1 MFKGFFFGIKE
12 ARKLFLIIDQK
23 EKKSIYIT
31 FSLMLISSL
40 LEIISI
46 GLVIPLINSLLNQD
60 LGNGLTFLSNNN
72 FSKITLKENIMA
84 YFIIFIIFVFLL
96 KSVFHI
102 FYTYYTNKVILSLKA
117 QLAHRLFF
125 KYLIN
130 DFKFHLE
137 TNSAILIR
145 NIQSEVS
152 VVINNF
158 LSPLMSFMLSL
169 ATLFLILILLCFY
182 AFVPTVIIIFLYG
195 LILIILNLMTKKPL
209 KKIGEK
215 RIIHSLGILQN
226 LQQGFAMIKEFKM
239 MNKEKFILGKFD
251 YHNFSMV
258 NLGIKR
264 GLLGVLPKI
273 IYEFSFI
280 VLILLSI
287 LIFYSLG
294 ERIDYFLSILAVF
307 SLAAFRIMPSLNLI
321 SSSYQKIKFGSPAL
335 DVLIKEFDGS
345 KIIEDENRF
354 KEKIFSG
361 KLFENKIQLEK
372 LNFSFSKKQRLI
384 LNEIDLSIIKN
395 SKIGIIGENGSGK
408 STLINLICG
417 LLKPSEGKILVDD
430 KDIETC
436 IYEWQNQIGY
446 VSQNTYL
453 LDDNITSNI
462 ALGVNEEN
470 IDNKKIDYLMSFLE
484 IDKKLNSK
492 TNVGEAGK
500 NISGGQKQKIAIMRA
515 LYNDPEILILDE
527 ATNAMDFESER
538 KFLDKVCSK
547 NFTKTVIMISHNLKL
562 LKRCEFVYSLENGQ
576 LSKKEINGL

>member
-1 MFKGFFFGIKE
+1 MLKDFFFGIKE
-12 ARKLFLIIDQK
+12 TKKLLLIMDQK
-23 EKKSIYIT
+23 EKKSIFIT

-40 LEIISI
+40 LDIISI

-60 LGNGLTFLSNNN
+60 LGNSLIFLFNNN
-72 FSKITLKENIMA
+72 FSEITLKENIMA

-96 KSVFHI
+96 KYVFQL
-102 FYTYYTNKVILSLKA
+102 FYTYYVNKVILSLKS

-137 TNSAILIR
+137 KNSAILIR
-145 NIQSEVS
+145 NIQTEIS

-158 LSPLMSFMLSL
+158 LSPLMSFTLSL
-169 ATLFLILILLCFY
+169 FTLFLILILLCFY
-182 AFVPTVIIIFLYG
+182 AFVPTVSIIFLFG

-215 RIIHSLGILQN
+215 RQIHSLGILQN

-251 YHNFSMV
+251 YHNFSMI
-258 NLGIKR
+258 NLGIKKSI
-264 GLLGVLPKI
+264 LGVLPKI

-287 LIFYSLG
+287 LIFYSLA
-294 ERIDYFLSILAVF
+294 ERIDYFLTILAVYA
-307 SLAAFRIMPSLNLI
+307 LAAFRIMPSLNLI

-345 KIIEDENRF
+345 AIIEDDNRF
-354 KEKIFSG
+354 KDKIFSG

-372 LNFSFSKKQRLI
+372 LNFSFSKKQSLI

-417 LLKPSEGKILVDD
+417 LLKPSEGRILVDD
-430 KDIETC
+430 IDIQTC
-436 IYEWQNQIGY
+436 ISEWQNKIGY

-453 LDDNITSNI
+453 LDDNIESNI
-462 ALGVNEEN
+462 ALGVNKEN
-470 IDNKKIDYLMSFLE
+470 IDTKKINSLMKFIE
-484 IDKKLNSK
+484 IDNKIDSK
-492 TNVGEAGK
+492 TYVGEAGK

-515 LYNDPEILILDE
+515 LYSDPEILILDE

-538 KFLDKVCSK
+538 KFLDKICSK
-547 NFTKTVIMISHNLKL
+547 NFTKTVIMISHNLKSL
-562 LKRCEFVYSLENGQ
+562 QRCEFVYSLENSQ
-576 LSKKEINGL
+576 LSKNKN

>member
-1 MFKGFFFGIKE
+1 MFKKFFFGFKE
-12 ARKLFLIIDQK
+12 AKKLFLIIDQK

-40 LEIISI
+40 LDVISI

-60 LGNGLTFLSNNN
+60 SGNSLIFLSNNN
-72 FSKITLKENIMA
+72 FSEIALKENIMT
-84 YFIIFIIFVFLL
+84 YFIIFIIFIFLL
-96 KSVFHI
+96 KYIFHI
-102 FYTYYTNKVILSLKA
+102 FYTYYTSRVILSLKA
-117 QLAHRLFF
+117 QLAHRLFS

-137 TNSAILIR
+137 KNSAILIR
-145 NIQSEVS
+145 NIQTEISI
-152 VVINNF
+152 VINNF
-158 LSPLMSFMLSL
+158 LSPLMSFILSL
-169 ATLFLILILLCFY
+169 FSLFLILILLCFY
-182 AFVPTVIIIFLYG
+182 AFVPTVIIIFLFG

-215 RIIHSLGILQN
+215 RLIHSFGILQN

-264 GLLGVLPKI
+264 SMLGVLPKI

-280 VLILLSI
+280 ILILLSI

-294 ERIDYFLSILAVF
+294 ERIDYFLTILAVF

-335 DVLIKEFDGS
+335 DVLINEFDGS
-345 KIIEDENRF
+345 VIIENDNRF
-354 KEKIFSG
+354 KEKIFSD

-372 LNFSFSKKQRLI
+372 LNFSFSKKQSLI

-417 LLKPSEGKILVDD
+417 LLKPSEGRILVDD
-430 KDIETC
+430 IDIKTC
-436 IYEWQNQIGY
+436 ISDWQNKIGY
-446 VSQNTYL
+446 VSQNIYL
-453 LDDNITSNI
+453 LDDNIESNI
-462 ALGVNEEN
+462 ALGVNKEN
-470 IDNKKIDYLMSFLE
+470 IDTKKINNLMKFLE
-484 IDKKLNSK
+484 IDNKVNSK
-492 TNVGEAGK
+492 TYVGEAGK

-515 LYNDPEILILDE
+515 LYCDPEILILDE

-538 KFLDKVCSK
+538 KFLDKICSK
-547 NFTKTVIMISHNLKL
+547 NFTKTVIMISHNLKSL
-562 LKRCEFVYSLENGQ
+562 QRCEFVYSLENSQ
-576 LSKKEINGL
+576 LSKNKN

>member
-1 MFKGFFFGIKE
+1 MLKEFFFGIKE
-12 ARKLFLIIDQK
+12 TKKLFLIIDQK
-23 EKKSIYIT
+23 EKKGIYIT
-31 FSLMLISSL
+31 FILMLISSL
-40 LEIISI
+40 LDMISI
-46 GLVIPLINSLLNQD
+46 GSVIPLINSLLNQSSENN
-60 LGNGLTFLSNNN
+60 LIFFSNNN
-72 FSKITLKENIMA
+72 FFKDIPEENIMD
-84 YFIIFIIFVFLL
+84 YLIIFIVILFLL
-96 KSVFHI
+96 KYVFHLV
-102 FYTYYTNKVILSLKA
+102 YTYYTNRVILSLKSY
-117 QLAHRLFF
+117 LAHRLFS

-137 TNSAILIR
+137 NNSAILIR
-145 NIQSEVS
+145 NIQTEIS

-158 LSPLMSFMLSL
+158 LSPLLSFTLSL
-169 ATLFLILILLCFY
+169 FTLFFILILLFFY
-182 AFVPTVIIIFLYG
+182 EFVPTVIIIFSFG
-195 LILIILNLMTKKPL
+195 FISIILNLMTKKPL

-215 RIIHSLGILQN
+215 RQIHTLGILQY
-226 LQQGFAMIKEFKM
+226 LQQGFAMIKELKM
-239 MNKEKFILGKFD
+239 MNKEKFILEKFD
-251 YHNFSMV
+251 YHNFSMI
-258 NLGIKR
+258 NLGIKKSI
-264 GLLGVLPKI
+264 LGVLPKI

-280 VLILLSI
+280 LLILLSI
-287 LIFYSLG
+287 LIFYTLG
-294 ERIDYFLSILAVF
+294 ETINYFLSILAVF
-307 SLAAFRIMPSLNLI
+307 ALAAFRIMPSLNLL

-345 KIIEDENRF
+345 PIIDEDNRF
-354 KEKIFSG
+354 KDKKFLGKIF
-361 KLFENKIQLEK
+361 KNKIELK
-372 LNFSFSKKQRLI
+372 KINFSFSKKQNLI
-384 LNEIDLSIIKN
+384 LNQIDLSIMKN

-430 KDIETC
+430 KDIQTC
-436 IYEWQNQIGY
+436 IYEWQNLIGY

-538 KFLDKVCSK
+538 KFLDKICSK
-547 NFTKTVIMISHNLKL
+547 NFTKTVIMISHNLKS

-576 LSKKEINGL
+576 LSKREINGL

>member
-1 MFKGFFFGIKE
+1 MLKDFFFGIKE
-12 ARKLFLIIDQK
+12 TKKLLLIMDQK
-23 EKKSIYIT
+23 EKKSIFIT

-40 LEIISI
+40 LDIISI

-60 LGNGLTFLSNNN
+60 LGNSLIFLFNNN
-72 FSKITLKENIMA
+72 FSEITLKENIMA

-96 KSVFHI
+96 KYVFQL
-102 FYTYYTNKVILSLKA
+102 FYTYYVNKVILSLKS

-137 TNSAILIR
+137 KNSAILIR
-145 NIQSEVS
+145 NIQTEIS

-158 LSPLMSFMLSL
+158 LSPLMSFTLSL
-169 ATLFLILILLCFY
+169 FTLFLILILLCFY
-182 AFVPTVIIIFLYG
+182 AFVPTVSIIFLFG

-215 RIIHSLGILQN
+215 RQIHSLGILQN

-251 YHNFSMV
+251 YHNFSMI
-258 NLGIKR
+258 NLGIKKSI
-264 GLLGVLPKI
+264 LGVLPKI

-287 LIFYSLG
+287 LIFYSLA
-294 ERIDYFLSILAVF
+294 ERIDYFLTILAVYA
-307 SLAAFRIMPSLNLI
+307 LAAFRIMPSLNLI

-345 KIIEDENRF
+345 AIIEDDNRF
-354 KEKIFSG
+354 KDKIFSG

-417 LLKPSEGKILVDD
+417 LLKPSEGRILVDD
-430 KDIETC
+430 IDIQTC
-436 IYEWQNQIGY
+436 ISEWQNKIGY

-453 LDDNITSNI
+453 LDDNIESNI
-462 ALGVNEEN
+462 ALGVNKEN
-470 IDNKKIDYLMSFLE
+470 IDTKKINSLMKFIE
-484 IDKKLNSK
+484 IDNKIDSK
-492 TNVGEAGK
+492 TYVGEAGK

-515 LYNDPEILILDE
+515 LYSDPEILILDE

-538 KFLDKVCSK
+538 KFLDKICSK
-547 NFTKTVIMISHNLKL
+547 NFTKTVIMISHNLKSL
-562 LKRCEFVYSLENGQ
+562 QRCEFVYSLENSQ
-576 LSKKEINGL
+576 LSKNKN